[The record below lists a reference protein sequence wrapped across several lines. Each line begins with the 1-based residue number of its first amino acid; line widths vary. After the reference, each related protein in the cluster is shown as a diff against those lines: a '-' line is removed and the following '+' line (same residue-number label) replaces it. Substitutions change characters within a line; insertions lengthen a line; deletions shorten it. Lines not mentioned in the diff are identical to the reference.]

1 MFKDLLRKLVNKEIN
16 REVNEQINCRIVEQF
31 RDITVYEG
39 TKEPNNNLGK
49 SGDIFIK
56 SIGNK

>member
-39 TKEPNNNLGK
+39 TKESNNNFKKAEITNFYKK
-49 SGDIFIK
+49 S
-56 SIGNK
+56 

>member
-49 SGDIFIK
+49 SGDIFLW
-56 SIGNK
+56 

>member
-1 MFKDLLRKLVNKEIN
+1 MFKDLLRKFVNKKIN

-39 TKEPNNNLGK
+39 TKEPSNNLEK
-49 SGDIFIK
+49 SEDIFIK
-56 SIGNK
+56 SIDNK

>member
-1 MFKDLLRKLVNKEIN
+1 MCKDLLRKFVNKKIN

-39 TKEPNNNLGK
+39 TKEPSNNIGK

-56 SIGNK
+56 SLDNN